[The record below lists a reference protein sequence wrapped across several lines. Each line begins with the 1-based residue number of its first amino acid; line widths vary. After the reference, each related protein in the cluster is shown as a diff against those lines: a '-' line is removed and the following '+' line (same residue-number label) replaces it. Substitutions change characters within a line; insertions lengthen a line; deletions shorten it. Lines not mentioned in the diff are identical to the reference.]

1 MNSSIARSTAL
12 LLARI
17 ALGVIFVAH
26 GWQKVS
32 TNGLDATKAG
42 FEAMDVPAPA
52 LSAYF
57 AAYVEL
63 IGGAALIIGALVPLV
78 GLLLFIDMAG
88 ALLTVHLDKGLFASG
103 GGYELVLILGATS
116 LLIAVLGSG
125 KFGVDALFGRGGVD
139 ATKNKSG
146 ALV

>member
-88 ALLTVHLDKGLFASG
+88 ALVTVHLDKGLLG
-103 GGYELVLILGATS
+103 QGGYELVLILGATS